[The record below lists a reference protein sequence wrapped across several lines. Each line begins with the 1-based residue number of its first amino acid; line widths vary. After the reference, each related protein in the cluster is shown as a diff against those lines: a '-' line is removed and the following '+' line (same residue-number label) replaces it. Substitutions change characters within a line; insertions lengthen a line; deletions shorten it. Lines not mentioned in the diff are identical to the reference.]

1 MNEERGE
8 EEKEK
13 SVIHK
18 LSGPPSWKCEESDVL
33 SPATTNIITQNE
45 AMQNFIGKI
54 RGKDNVRNDTI
65 FSHCI
70 TERYCV
76 SHNLSLSLF
85 SLLPSSLAL
94 PLSLLSS
101 PLIIVIIYSYQT
113 EIKDRESD
121 RLRSRA
127 GVCESDLNPFRWI

>member
-76 SHNLSLSLF
+76 SHSLSLF
-85 SLLPSSLAL
+85 SLLPSSPPL

-121 RLRSRA
+121 RLRSRT